1 MTEYQPP
8 VQPPWEPQ
16 EAYAQWPAS
25 PPGRTPPRWQRLPE
39 AAGSVGRA
47 VGLPPEAG
55 PRAPEGRSEA
65 HRGLGSSSHVAG
77 FRLLEQ
83 IAREQA
89 AARGAGRRTLKK
101 FVTAPIA
108 AIVTGPMTAVT
119 ALFRP
124 RDSGTRRLPRIT
136 VFLPAH
142 NEAASIAQTIR
153 SLRRQTVPVAS
164 IIVVCDNCT
173 DDTAAIA
180 AAEGAEVM
188 ATQGNTARKAGAL
201 NQGFAAVLP
210 RLRPDDLVLVMDAD
224 SRLSGNW
231 IEEAAACMARDT
243 SIAGACGTY
252 AGEPGNGL
260 IGQLQRNEYARA
272 ARLLTQRDR
281 IWVLSGCG
289 TLLRVSALREV
300 ARRRGAD
307 LKGRTGEY
315 YDSTSITEDFE
326 LTLALMTLGHRCKCV
341 TSCVAYTELMPTRKN
356 LVQQRLRWQKG
367 TIRDL
372 LNFGVTQ
379 VTWRHWLRMLG
390 GYLSYLVQVVC
401 LIVIAVS
408 LVTQRRYNL
417 PWGIGVFSVTVIQRV
432 WTCRTEGWKGL
443 AVALLTA
450 PEIGYNIF
458 LATIMCRALASEI
471 AKRDIAWNHVQ

>member
-1 MTEYQPP
+1 MTLEVGGLRTGDGPYTGPDRFQPAAS
-8 VQPPWEPQ
+8 QRRRADGHQ
-16 EAYAQWPAS
+16 E
-25 PPGRTPPRWQRLPE
+25 
-39 AAGSVGRA
+39 
-47 VGLPPEAG
+47 
-55 PRAPEGRSEA
+55 RAPEYRPA
-65 HRGLGSSSHVAG
+65 PQRRGERGYDERRDEERAPHLAG
-77 FRLLEQ
+77 LRHPEQ
-83 IAREQA
+83 IAAEQA
-89 AARGAGRRTLKK
+89 NARGAARGTLNT
-101 FVTAPIA
+101 FVTSPMA
-108 AIVTGPMTAVT
+108 AMVTGPMAAVT

-124 RDSGTRRLPRIT
+124 RDSSARRLPRIT
-136 VFLPAH
+136 VLLPAH

-153 SLRRQTVPVAS
+153 SLRRQTVPVAP

-188 ATQGNTARKAGAL
+188 ATKGNTARKAGAL

-224 SRLSGNW
+224 SRLSDNW
-231 IEEAAACMARDT
+231 IEEAAGCMARDK

-272 ARLLTQRDR
+272 ARLLARRDR

-307 LKGRTGEY
+307 LNGRPGEY

-326 LTLALMTLGHRCKCV
+326 LTLALMTLGHQCKCV
-341 TSCVAYTELMPTRKN
+341 TSCVAYTEIMPNWKN

-372 LNFGVTQ
+372 RNFGITR
-379 VTWRHWLRMLG
+379 VTWRHWLRLLG
-390 GYLSYLVQVVC
+390 GYLSYLIQLVC
-401 LIVIAVS
+401 FIVIADS
-408 LVTQRRYNL
+408 LLGHQRYNL
-417 PWGIGVFSVTVIQRV
+417 AWGIGVLAVTVINKV
-432 WTCRTEGWKGL
+432 WTCRRASWKGP
-443 AVALLTA
+443 AVALLTVL
-450 PEIGYNIF
+450 ELGYNIF
-458 LATIMCRALASEI
+458 LAVVMSRALASEL
-471 AKRDIAWNHVQ
+471 ARRDIAWNHVDGASR